1 MRRRHFIKTA
11 GVGSAASALAPN
23 LIFSQPAKPSARAN
37 IALIGARNM
46 GGKTHLPTII
56 GEDRVQLRV
65 ICDVDKLVRA
75 DALAVAAKGYAEK
88 SGTAT
93 YKGIEESGDF
103 RELLDRKDIDAVV
116 IAVPDQWHVPMAKA
130 FIRAGKAVYVEKP
143 LSLRISEGR
152 ELADVTR
159 QYNAIVQVGTQRRS
173 MDIMMLAAEL
183 LNNGVYGRIRHV
195 EVRIGTRSGTAEPWT
210 PQPVPPELDYEMWV
224 GPGVWTPYHPERVH
238 YNFRFV
244 SEYSGGDVT
253 NYGAHYMDVALWGL
267 GRSITGPIKV
277 AGSGKRNPEGSLHD
291 TWFDVNVDFEDAN
304 GTTLNFNSSDRPYK
318 EYVVIF
324 ECENGTLQ
332 VNNSSLESDP
342 PDLMRTDRDDLPI
355 RFRKTPGSHMQN
367 WVECI
372 LAGTPENLHAPV
384 EIGHQSVTGCHLVN
398 IAMQTGREL
407 LWDPGSERFINDD
420 AANGLLSQSPR
431 KPWVI

>member
-23 LIFSQPAKPSARAN
+23 LIFGQSVKPSARVN

-56 GEDRVQLRV
+56 GEDRMQLRV

-238 YNFRFV
+238 YNFRLV
-244 SEYSGGDVT
+244 SG
-253 NYGAHYMDVALWGL
+253 
-267 GRSITGPIKV
+267 
-277 AGSGKRNPEGSLHD
+277 
-291 TWFDVNVDFEDAN
+291 
-304 GTTLNFNSSDRPYK
+304 
-318 EYVVIF
+318 
-324 ECENGTLQ
+324 
-332 VNNSSLESDP
+332 
-342 PDLMRTDRDDLPI
+342 
-355 RFRKTPGSHMQN
+355 
-367 WVECI
+367 
-372 LAGTPENLHAPV
+372 
-384 EIGHQSVTGCHLVN
+384 
-398 IAMQTGREL
+398 
-407 LWDPGSERFINDD
+407 
-420 AANGLLSQSPR
+420 
-431 KPWVI
+431 